1 MNRRKALSLF
11 GLASI
16 SIPNNIYM
24 AAANVK
30 SEKYQFKD
38 DGRIPNS
45 KLPLLI
51 YRGVLSDKEDASKVI
66 DVFEANNWTNSWD
79 NGIYSYH
86 HYHSTSHEVLGVY
99 AGSALLHL
107 GGESGERLR
116 VKAGDV
122 IIIPAG
128 VGHKKLEASNDFAVV
143 GAYPEGRD
151 WDVLKGKPGE
161 RPRADENIAGL
172 PIPKSDPVFGI
183 DGGLTKTWSK

>member
-1 MNRRKALSLF
+1 MSA
-11 GLASI
+11 
-16 SIPNNIYM
+16 
-24 AAANVK
+24 VK
-30 SEKYQFKD
+30 IESEKYHFKD
-38 DGRIPNS
+38 DGKIPNS

-51 YRGVLSDKEDASKVI
+51 YRGALSDKQSAAKVI
-66 DVFEANNWTNSWD
+66 ELFEANNWTNSWD

-99 AGSALLHL
+99 AGFALLHL

-116 VKAGDV
+116 VNAGDV

-128 VGHKKLEASNDFAVV
+128 VGHKKLNASNDFAVV

-151 WDVLKGKPGE
+151 WDVLKGEPGE
-161 RPRADENIAGL
+161 RPRADENLASL

-183 DGGLTKTWSK
+183 DSGLIKEWTK

>member
-1 MNRRKALSLF
+1 MNRRKVLSLF

>member
-1 MNRRKALSLF
+1 MNRRKVLSLF

-151 WDVLKGKPGE
+151 WDVLKGKPRE